1 MKWDAAYLKRR
12 YDVWGSFYDVKLA
25 GCVRPCR
32 NSLEI
37 MRKSEDLLLD
47 IAGPERSPYEGR
59 PDAVLIAMN
68 PGSSYPLRP
77 GFKPNVYRLDGE
89 FRRKVLENRP
99 VEAYPDTMQ
108 FQVMRL
114 MERFGWNHVR
124 VINLSDYREAKSG
137 EFLKLIA
144 GASDSHSIFCE
155 SRREELAAAL
165 ATRPGGFLIAAWGL
179 DKELK
184 PLADL
189 AKEALGARL
198 VGLEVPAGSG
208 LYRYPSPML
217 QSMKDIWLQDMV
229 ALIEDKGHQPW

>member
-1 MKWDAAYLKRR
+1 MAWDAAYLKNR

-25 GCVRPCR
+25 GNVRPCR

-37 MRKSEDLLLD
+37 LRKSEDLLLE
-47 IAGPERSPYEGR
+47 IAGPERSPYEGQ

-68 PGSSYPLRP
+68 PGSSVPLRP
-77 GFKPNVYRLDGE
+77 GFKPPVYRLGE
-89 FRRKVLENRP
+89 EFSRKVLENRP

-114 MERFGWNHVR
+114 MERFRWNHVR

-137 EFLKLIA
+137 EFLKLIVD
-144 GASDSHSIFCE
+144 ASDSHSIFSE
-155 SRREELAAAL
+155 ARREELAAAL

-179 DKELK
+179 DKGLK

-189 AKEALGARL
+189 AKAALGARL
-198 VGLEVPAGSG
+198 IGLEVTAGSG

-217 QSMKDIWLQDMV
+217 QSMKDAWLQDMT
-229 ALIEDKGHQPW
+229 ALLRD